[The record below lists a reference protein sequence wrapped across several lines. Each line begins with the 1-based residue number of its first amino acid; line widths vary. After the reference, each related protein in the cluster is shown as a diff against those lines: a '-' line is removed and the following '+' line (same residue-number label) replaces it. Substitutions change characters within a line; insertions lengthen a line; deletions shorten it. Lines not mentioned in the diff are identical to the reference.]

1 MNVDECGLKTTESLP
16 SLDITSTTKMTQNSD
31 QDRNPDTA
39 NKVRPLKK
47 KATANTVSATNTASS
62 TTTGSATNTTT
73 ATATGHQFAS

>member
-31 QDRNPDTA
+31 QDGNPDTA

-47 KATANTVSATNTASS
+47 KATANT
-62 TTTGSATNTTT
+62 G
-73 ATATGHQFAS
+73 TATGCTGNTATDWVSHQFSR